1 MVSSTMPKRL
11 SCWFFVCASGK
22 GHFTYSPYLCLVP
35 YIHVW
40 CLIQNLF
47 RLGIIYKQQSKFE
60 DPLTCFDRILR
71 NRPSPL
77 AHADIWFQI
86 GHVFEQQKD
95 VSWIHFYFSPF
106 NNLYESAHS
115 YKRHLVWM
123 CCWSQSRSCQSL
135 TTTWLAV
142 SSRWF
147 FCPKSGPCNPIS
159 NEKSQGWC
167 IVGFIYISTLH
178 TWSINLTQIHQ
189 MLRVGTYLAGIIWQV
204 RNTTRPMKHINR
216 QSTSMVAIL
225 YFQINQFQDAL
236 DTYSCAIWI
245 NPYISEVWFDLGSL
259 YESCNNQITNAIDAY
274 ACAYEL
280 DPNNLAISQR
290 LQLLRNVQATGKQ
303 LLAALSPQ
311 DIHPTAYA
319 SSVVPPPGLS
329 GPLLDCYCCNL
340 WVIYF
345 PCGPLLHMAC
355 TSPLLLYLCWKHGI
369 LLHSGC
375 N

>member
-1 MVSSTMPKRL
+1 
-11 SCWFFVCASGK
+11 
-22 GHFTYSPYLCLVP
+22 
-35 YIHVW
+35 
-40 CLIQNLF
+40 
-47 RLGIIYKQQSKFE
+47 
-60 DPLTCFDRILR
+60 
-71 NRPSPL
+71 
-77 AHADIWFQI
+77 
-86 GHVFEQQKD
+86 
-95 VSWIHFYFSPF
+95 
-106 NNLYESAHS
+106 
-115 YKRHLVWM
+115 
-123 CCWSQSRSCQSL
+123 
-135 TTTWLAV
+135 
-142 SSRWF
+142 
-147 FCPKSGPCNPIS
+147 
-159 NEKSQGWC
+159 
-167 IVGFIYISTLH
+167 
-178 TWSINLTQIHQ
+178 
-189 MLRVGTYLAGIIWQV
+189 MLRVGTYLVGPIWQV
-204 RNTTRPMKHINR
+204 RITTRPMKHINR

-340 WVIYF
+340 
-345 PCGPLLHMAC
+345 
-355 TSPLLLYLCWKHGI
+355 
-369 LLHSGC
+369 
-375 N
+375 